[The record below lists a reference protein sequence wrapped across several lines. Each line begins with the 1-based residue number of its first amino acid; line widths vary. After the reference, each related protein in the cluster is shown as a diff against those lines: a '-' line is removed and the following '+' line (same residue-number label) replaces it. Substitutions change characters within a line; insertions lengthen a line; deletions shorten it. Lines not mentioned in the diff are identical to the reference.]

1 METIE
6 SLPLFPLADVVLL
19 PEVSV
24 PLILFEPR
32 YRQLARDVLAG
43 ERLIGMIAV
52 PPEHVGE
59 MPGDPP
65 LFEIGC
71 VGRITQGRRRRDGT
85 FQILLVGLS
94 RFRILQEAPR
104 PEDRLYRSARVEI
117 LSDEL
122 PTDPNT
128 LATLEERRRVVL
140 RLLERLVRNLDRSE
154 LGRRALSAFEDIDP
168 IRLVNTLTQSI
179 GLRPIER
186 QRLLEA
192 DSILG
197 RFEIMAD
204 LLRFRL
210 AEVASGAPDSGPL
223 PH

>member
-32 YRQLARDVLAG
+32 YRQLARDVLDG

-52 PPEHVGE
+52 PPEHVGQ
-59 MPGDPP
+59 MSGNPP
-65 LFEIGC
+65 LFDIGC
-71 VGRITQGRRRRDGT
+71 VGRITHGQKRPDGT
-85 FQILLVGLS
+85 FQILLAGTN
-94 RFRILQEAPR
+94 RFRILEEEPR
-104 PEDRLYRSARVEI
+104 SADRLYRSARVAI
-117 LSDEL
+117 LSDEE
-122 PTDPNT
+122 PTRP
-128 LATLEERRRVVL
+128 AEILELENEQRAVL
-140 RLLERLVRNLDRSE
+140 RLLERLVRNLDRSD
-154 LGRRALSAFEDIDP
+154 LGRRALAAFEDIEP
-168 IRLVNTLTQSI
+168 VRLVNTLTQSI

-197 RFEIMAD
+197 RFEIMRD

-210 AEVASGAPDSGPL
+210 AEVAAGEPGPGSL